1 MRAGKGFTA
10 SSFGCH
16 LNGGVMNPSVSAVAT
31 VTQENQEKPKV
42 YTVFTMPFEGC
53 DGVSLHHPEGVIS
66 TGNRRPLDNCV

>member
-1 MRAGKGFTA
+1 
-10 SSFGCH
+10 
-16 LNGGVMNPSVSAVAT
+16 MNPSVSAVAT